1 MNLTKDEARI
11 LAEGL
16 EVAKFEWTS
25 LPEGAFNKL
34 TQLQERL
41 TEFGKDQRR
50 KGRTTQDTW
59 ADLLKRYVKPNKTK

>member
-11 LAEGL
+11 LAEAL
-16 EVAKFEWTS
+16 EVAKYEWTS
-25 LPEGAFNKL
+25 LPEGGFNKL

-59 ADLLKRYVKPNKTK
+59 SDLLKRYIKPTKQP